1 VLVSLAHPSG
11 PEALPVRAILF
22 CASVSALL
30 GALGFALRRG
40 PLPLVA
46 LLVRFG
52 APAANTRLI
61 GSQDTVATA
70 EIPFTLLRDHSL
82 TLPGPQQTWL
92 VPLDGGRFAS
102 RYPVATAL
110 LALPFEL
117 PAAAGSGALSLPF
130 RNAVEKLAAS
140 ALCGCMLSL
149 LFLAQ
154 RRVAGERA
162 AAIGCALTLLATPA
176 LPILGQ
182 ALWQH
187 TGAALALAAGL
198 AALGLP
204 EGRRRGLLVGFCAG
218 LAIAC
223 RPPAL
228 PPACPAARLP
238 CRSRWRSRFSSGA
251 ASRPPPAAP
260 FPSAS
265 PSSTR
270 RPCSAAG

>member
-1 VLVSLAHPSG
+1 MG
-11 PEALPVRAILF
+11 
-22 CASVSALL
+22 
-30 GALGFALRRG
+30 
-40 PLPLVA
+40 
-46 LLVRFG
+46 FG

-162 AAIGCALTLLATPA
+162 AAIGCALTLLAKPA

-223 RPPAL
+223 RPPA
-228 PPACPAARLP
+228 PPLALALAFLERRRLAAAAG
-238 CRSRWRSRFSSGA
+238 GA
-251 ASRPPPAAP
+251 VPVGLTLLYQKAVFGGWLSTGTASRRA
-260 FPSAS
+260 SAGGR
-265 PSSTR
+265 PGRTAR
-270 RPCSAAG
+270 RACSGSG